1 MEIRF
6 VDRVEELSKLMAYAE
21 KGFYPI
27 LYLYGPEG
35 SGKTRLLKEFYRAVG
50 DRDDFLVV
58 YVDAQSV
65 EDLKKAVY
73 APSQVL
79 QLVVD
84 VAKEFA
90 GPAGR
95 IAALAILQAIRML
108 KKMFIRNKHVVVL
121 VDDVAKP
128 LGLDM
133 IEIYSKNM
141 LNLLEDL
148 LAYEAK
154 SVFILATTSEG
165 VSRSILARHNYVT
178 LAEIWNLDYSSFKE
192 LLIELGAPDNI
203 LYDVWKAL
211 GGNPRLAIA
220 LRARGWR
227 LDVLEED
234 LYKGVKVLLESIA
247 RRFRKGLEEVVED
260 IDKVSEHPELGK
272 HLLEANLIIPIDRP
286 CIGYTPPIDK
296 GMGIGKLYAWQTPLH
311 QRLVGRYLEEQKD
324 G

>member
-27 LYLYGPEG
+27 LYLYSPEG

-73 APSQVL
+73 APPQLL

-90 GPAGR
+90 GSAGR

-108 KKMFIRNKHVVVL
+108 KKVFIRNKHVVVL

-141 LNLLEDL
+141 LNLLE
-148 LAYEAK
+148 
-154 SVFILATTSEG
+154 IT
-165 VSRSILARHNYVT
+165 
-178 LAEIWNLDYSSFKE
+178 
-192 LLIELGAPDNI
+192 
-203 LYDVWKAL
+203 
-211 GGNPRLAIA
+211 
-220 LRARGWR
+220 
-227 LDVLEED
+227 
-234 LYKGVKVLLESIA
+234 
-247 RRFRKGLEEVVED
+247 RF
-260 IDKVSEHPELGK
+260 
-272 HLLEANLIIPIDRP
+272 
-286 CIGYTPPIDK
+286 
-296 GMGIGKLYAWQTPLH
+296 
-311 QRLVGRYLEEQKD
+311 
-324 G
+324 